1 MSTSRADAAHTV
13 RAGRVLGVAA
23 LLLLTALAALSVL
36 VLQPPAPAPADAPAD
51 AFSADRAFAEVQQI
65 AATTHVTGSA
75 ADDRVRAHLVDVL
88 TGMGLQT
95 RVQEAVGAHA
105 DGPGS
110 VAVAPV
116 RNVVAVLPGSDPTG
130 RLFLLAH
137 HDSVATGPGGSD
149 DAAGVSTVLETV
161 RALAAGPRLRND
173 VVVVFTDAEEA
184 GLLGAQAFVDSDP
197 LGAEG
202 GVVLNLEARGTGGPP
217 LMFETASGNADLVG
231 VYAGAAPH
239 PAATSFAVEVYRALT
254 NDTDFSVLL
263 ARGFTGLNTAF
274 IDGNAAYHTPQ
285 DTPDRMDRGSLQAM
299 GDNTL
304 ALARALGADDLHDLA
319 EPSSSDAVYF
329 PVLGGLVRYPG
340 WLVWPVAG
348 LAVVAVGALAAVAR
362 RRTGTSLRRSLAGFG
377 LAVVPVVLAPLAAQ
391 AAWALLLA
399 VRPGYGEMIDPW
411 RPGWYR
417 LGVVLLTLAVLL
429 VWYALLRRRV
439 GPRALAIGGLA
450 WLAVIGVVLAA
461 LVPGG
466 SYLTALPASVG
477 ALTGL
482 AGLAGGPVV
491 RLVAAVVGGAV
502 AVVVLAPT
510 IALLFP
516 LLGLAV
522 GAFPA
527 LLTVL
532 LGLALLPVL
541 EFLFPTGERPRR
553 LGSALVPATAVVGA
567 VALFATGLHV
577 DTFDAAHPVP
587 TELMYW
593 MEADRGQAWWVS
605 LEDDPVDWTAQYLA
619 GADAPPGELADAVPV
634 LGGDV
639 ATGEAEPADL
649 PAPALTTS
657 VRELAGGRREV
668 TVAVQSRRP
677 ARQVMFDVAGATVT
691 DATVA
696 DRAVPAQALQQ
707 DRLTVTFS
715 APPAEGVRAT
725 FVVDGDGPL
734 TVRALDVSD
743 GLADVPGFTPRPA
756 GIGVAGGT
764 TSDLL
769 VVATRQRLD

>member
-1 MSTSRADAAHTV
+1 MSTCRADAAHTV
-13 RAGRVLGVAA
+13 RVGRLLGLAA
-23 LLLLTALAALSVL
+23 LLLITALAAFSVL
-36 VLQPPAPAPADAPAD
+36 ALQPPAPAPADAPTD
-51 AFSADRAFAEVQQI
+51 AFSAGRAFAEVQQI
-65 AATTHVTGSA
+65 AAATHVTGSA

-95 RVQEAVGAHA
+95 RVQEAVGVHS

-110 VAVAPV
+110 VGVASV

-130 RLFLLAH
+130 RLFLVAH
-137 HDSVATGPGGSD
+137 HDSVATGPGSSD

-184 GLLGAQAFVDSDP
+184 CLCGAEAFVDSDP

-217 LMFETASGNADLVG
+217 LMFQTASGNADLVG

-239 PAATSFAVEVYRALT
+239 PAATSFAVEVYRALP
-254 NDTDFSVLL
+254 NDTDFTPLL
-263 ARGFTGLNTAF
+263 AAGFTGLNTAY
-274 IDGNAAYHTPQ
+274 IDGSAAYHTPE

-304 ALARALGADDLHDLA
+304 ALARALGADDLRDLA
-319 EPSSSDAVYF
+319 EPSSGDAVYF
-329 PVLGGLVRYPG
+329 PVLGRLVRYPG

-348 LAVVAVGALAAVAR
+348 LAVVAVGALALVAR
-362 RRTGTSLRRSLAGFG
+362 RSGTSLRRSLAGVG
-377 LAVVPVVLAPLAAQ
+377 LAVVPLVLALVAAQ
-391 AAWALLLA
+391 AAWALLVA
-399 VRPGYGEMIDPW
+399 VRPSYGGLDDPW

-450 WLAVIGVVLAA
+450 WLAMIGVILAA
-461 LVPGG
+461 LAPGG
-466 SYLTALPASVG
+466 SYLTAIPALGG

-482 AGLAGGPVV
+482 AGLAGGPVA

-510 IALLFP
+510 IALFFP
-516 LLGLAV
+516 ALGLAV

-532 LGLALLPVL
+532 LGLALLPVV

-553 LGSALVPATAVVGA
+553 RGSALVPATAVVGA
-567 VALFATGLHV
+567 IALFATGLDV

-587 TELMYW
+587 TELMYVLD
-593 MEADRGQAWWVS
+593 ADRGQAWWVS

-634 LGGDV
+634 LGGDA

-657 VRELAGGRREV
+657 VRELAGGQREV

-677 ARQVMFDVAGATVT
+677 ARLVMLDVAGATVT

-707 DRLTVTFS
+707 DRLTVTFH
-715 APPAEGVRAT
+715 APPAEGIRAT

-734 TVRALDVSD
+734 TVRALDASD
-743 GLADVPGFTPRPA
+743 GLADVPGFIPRPPSL
-756 GIGVAGGT
+756 GVAGGT